1 MVLNQC
7 HIFSEPIFSGIIL
20 IHICWKKNKTLK
32 LHVVHQ
38 PYTEIDR
45 KKGITGGD
53 HQTISNVKV

>member
-1 MVLNQC
+1 MPYLFWAHFKRNYPNTYMLEEKQ
-7 HIFSEPIFSGIIL
+7 
-20 IHICWKKNKTLK
+20 NAK

-38 PYTEIDR
+38 PYTKIDR